1 MTMRWFG
8 YGKME
13 RPFTEE
19 ELKQILQGLD
29 DTSAAWQ
36 AVRQVLNEAI
46 NNSTDCALV
55 DGIPPDDRQWRSGY
69 AQAMRDVLATL
80 NNYRKQPSLKA

>member
-1 MTMRWFG
+1 MMRFG
-8 YGKME
+8 FGKME

-29 DTSAAWQ
+29 DTSTAWQ
-36 AVRQVLNEAI
+36 AIRQLLSEAI
-46 NNSTDCALV
+46 DNSTECALA
-55 DGIPPDDRQWRSGY
+55 DGILPDDRQWRSGY

-80 NNYRKQPSLKA
+80 NNYRKPPSLKA